1 MTKYINQFLINCIK
15 ELPQDVLNKIKDFIY
30 LNNIDQWCK
39 IHKIKQEL
47 KKEMDIT
54 LFWII
59 ERFKLTY
66 TIYYAEDKEC
76 ENYFPLINNCRDCG
90 DYIICKKCTID
101 NSYIPEHIRCIC

>member
-1 MTKYINQFLINCIK
+1 MTYYIKQFLINSIK
-15 ELPQDVLNKIKDFIY
+15 ELPQDALNVIKDFIFF
-30 LNNIDQWCK
+30 NNIIQWCK

-59 ERFKLTY
+59 ERLKLTY
-66 TIYYAEDKEC
+66 TINYGYDSEC
-76 ENYFPLINNCRDCG
+76 ENYYPLINNCINCG
-90 DYIICKKCTID
+90 DYIMDKKCEID